1 VIISYAVIG
10 AIMAS
15 VYACLSVSVEAAAPS
30 STAKKLLGLR
40 NRSSYFV
47 VAKLSALFTLDAF
60 AGGEP
65 SHICAGTGRAPAHIC
80 AGTGLAPAH
89 ICTAT
94 GLAPAHICTGTGLAP
109 AHICTA
115 TGLTAPASA
124 PGFSTQT
131 FIVLWFSRRW
141 LTDPSL
147 LGVALMVINLLA
159 AASGL
164 IVGPLVA
171 RFGAVKV
178 MVFTHLPS
186 NVLNMLVPL
195 MPSQPLAIGILL
207 LRFSISQMDVPA
219 RQARFPD

>member
-1 VIISYAVIG
+1 
-10 AIMAS
+10 MAS

-80 AGTGLAPAH
+80 AGTGLAPAHICPGTGLAPAH

>member
-1 VIISYAVIG
+1 
-10 AIMAS
+10 MAS

-80 AGTGLAPAH
+80 
-89 ICTAT
+89 TAT
-94 GLAPAHICTGTGLAP
+94 GLAAA
-109 AHICTA
+109 
-115 TGLTAPASA
+115 ASA

>member
-1 VIISYAVIG
+1 
-10 AIMAS
+10 MAS

-94 GLAPAHICTGTGLAP
+94 GLAAA
-109 AHICTA
+109 
-115 TGLTAPASA
+115 ASA